1 MNYSQALRYIH
12 SVSWLGSR
20 PGLSRTKELLG
31 KLGNPEDKLK
41 FIHIAGTNGKGSVA
55 SMLSYIL
62 TQAGYKTGLYTSPF
76 INRFNERIKINNID
90 ISDDELAYF
99 TEKIHPLAQSMT
111 DPPTEFEII
120 TCLALDY
127 FLYNGC
133 DIAILETGLG
143 GELDS
148 TNAIPVPELSV
159 ITSISFDHTAI
170 LGDTIEQIASAKA
183 GIIKEG
189 GDVVISANDE
199 RANDVLFQ
207 HAKAKNAS
215 ITIPLYDTVVEKSYT
230 IDGHVFCYG
239 EYDDISLPLIGKY
252 QVNNAAIAL
261 CAVDVL
267 KNKGW
272 NIPTEAVYSGLNK
285 VTWTARFEILS
296 KNPLFIVDGGHNP
309 DGIFATADSL
319 KTLFPGQQF
328 IFILGFMADKE
339 YEKML
344 SYILPLAKIVFAVTP
359 DNPRA
364 LKAEVLAKI
373 ISKKGIE
380 AIACDTIDL
389 AVNSSL
395 AAGDYPVVAAGSLYM
410 SGEIR
415 NCFYKRE
422 YKNGI

>member
-99 TEKIHPLAQSMT
+99 TEKIQPLAQSMA

-199 RANDVLFQ
+199 QRKQTFSFSMQKQRMRA
-207 HAKAKNAS
+207 
-215 ITIPLYDTVVEKSYT
+215 
-230 IDGHVFCYG
+230 
-239 EYDDISLPLIGKY
+239 
-252 QVNNAAIAL
+252 
-261 CAVDVL
+261 
-267 KNKGW
+267 
-272 NIPTEAVYSGLNK
+272 
-285 VTWTARFEILS
+285 
-296 KNPLFIVDGGHNP
+296 
-309 DGIFATADSL
+309 
-319 KTLFPGQQF
+319 
-328 IFILGFMADKE
+328 
-339 YEKML
+339 
-344 SYILPLAKIVFAVTP
+344 
-359 DNPRA
+359 
-364 LKAEVLAKI
+364 
-373 ISKKGIE
+373 
-380 AIACDTIDL
+380 
-389 AVNSSL
+389 
-395 AAGDYPVVAAGSLYM
+395 
-410 SGEIR
+410 
-415 NCFYKRE
+415 
-422 YKNGI
+422 